1 MGDTEQLYF
10 FCINF
15 MRPSITQT
23 LTHVAPGQIEFETPG
38 LDYHYRVIE
47 CYRVS
52 NLKLFHLISYIF

>member
-23 LTHVAPGQIEFETPG
+23 LTHVAPGQIEFETPA
-38 LDYHYRVIE
+38 LDVVYFIHCRCIT
-47 CYRVS
+47 S
-52 NLKLFHLISYIF
+52 ISANS